1 MNKVA
6 LMGRL
11 TRDPEIRFSNS
22 QNPVEIANFSL
33 AVNRRYK
40 RDGEPDADFFDCV
53 AFGKTAEV
61 LEKYVAKGTQI
72 GIVGRL
78 QSRTWEDQEG
88 RKRKAIEVVV
98 EELDFCGSKKE
109 SQSTGRQEEPA
120 PAPAAEGMPE
130 GFFPVQEGVEDE
142 DLPF

>member
-1 MNKVA
+1 M
-6 LMGRL
+6 
-11 TRDPEIRFSNS
+11 
-22 QNPVEIANFSL
+22 
-33 AVNRRYK
+33 
-40 RDGEPDADFFDCV
+40 
-53 AFGKTAEV
+53 
-61 LEKYVAKGTQI
+61 AKGTQI

-120 PAPAAEGMPE
+120 SAPVAEGMPE
-130 GFFPVQEGVEDE
+130 GFFPIQEGVEDE

>member
-22 QNPVEIANFSL
+22 QNPVAIANFSL

-40 RDGEPDADFFDCV
+40 REGEPEADFFDCV

-61 LEKYVAKGTQI
+61 LEKYVTKGTQI
-72 GIVGRL
+72 GIVGHL
-78 QSRTWEDQEG
+78 QSRTWDDKEG
-88 RKRKAIEVVV
+88 KKRKTIEVMV
-98 EELDFCGSKKE
+98 EELHFCGSKKE

-130 GFFPVQEGVEDE
+130 GFFPIQEGAVDE

>member
-11 TRDPEIRFSNS
+11 TRAPEIRFSNS

-40 RDGEPDADFFDCV
+40 REGEPEADFFDCV

-109 SQSTGRQEEPA
+109 SQSTGRQEGPA
-120 PAPAAEGMPE
+120 PASAAEGMTE

>member
-61 LEKYVAKGTQI
+61 LEKYVAKGNQI

-130 GFFPVQEGVEDE
+130 GFFPVQEGAEDE

>member
-11 TRDPEIRFSNS
+11 TRAPEIRFSNS

-61 LEKYVAKGTQI
+61 LEKYVAKGNQI

-120 PAPAAEGMPE
+120 SAPAAEGMPE
-130 GFFPVQEGVEDE
+130 GFFPVQEGAEDE

>member
-130 GFFPVQEGVEDE
+130 GFFPIQEGAEDE